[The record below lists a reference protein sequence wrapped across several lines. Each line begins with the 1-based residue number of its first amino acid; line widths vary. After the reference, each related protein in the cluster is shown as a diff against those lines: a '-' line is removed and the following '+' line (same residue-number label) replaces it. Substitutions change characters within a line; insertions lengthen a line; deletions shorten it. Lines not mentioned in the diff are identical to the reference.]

1 VSFDEEEEEEEKCY
15 RTRIEMV
22 INSLRLLRLQVEQP
36 KILLLR
42 SCVDLSCAA
51 QTLAVG
57 IDQELGLSG
66 RGNHVVSITLDP
78 WLSVHPGKH
87 LPEEL
92 VGVAFSD
99 AKLGDPDGL
108 VESRV
113 EFLEVVLEVLG
124 FVPSVVVGH
133 DKVNLAVGAAGDE
146 VLEPLYAFAWL
157 VAVGD
162 GG

>member
-1 VSFDEEEEEEEKCY
+1 
-15 RTRIEMV
+15 MV
-22 INSLRLLRLQVEQP
+22 INSLRLLRLQVVQP
-36 KILLLR
+36 PTLLLR
-42 SCVDLSCAA
+42 SCVDLSSAA
-51 QTLAVG
+51 QTLTVG
-57 IDQELGLSG
+57 IDQELGLGG

-78 WLSVHPGKH
+78 WLSVHPGKN

-108 VESRV
+108 VECGV
-113 EFLEVVLEVLG
+113 EFLEVVLKVLG
-124 FVPSVVVGH
+124 FVPGVVVGY
-133 DKVNLAVGAAGDE
+133 DKVDLAVGAAGDE